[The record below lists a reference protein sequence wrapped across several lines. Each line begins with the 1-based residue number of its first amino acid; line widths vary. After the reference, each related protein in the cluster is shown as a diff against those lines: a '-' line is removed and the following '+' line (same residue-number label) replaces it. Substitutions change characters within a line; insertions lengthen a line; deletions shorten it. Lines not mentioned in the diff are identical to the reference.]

1 MWRWIAIGGGVV
13 VVGLAALLLGTGML
27 TPYLN
32 PASTDATV
40 TAAIPAATGSPSTG
54 TVAAPPKASWAT
66 RCISGGRSDTPDCT
80 VEQKVIV
87 AQTRQLLAGLAVTVD
102 HKERKPAMM
111 LQVPVGLYL
120 PAGVSY
126 QFDNGTVQKLPLQT
140 CDQSG
145 CYAGTQVSDDLL
157 QQFMTAQTMTVTFQG
172 LNKQD
177 VKVQVP
183 IAGFAAAY
191 DRVK

>member
-1 MWRWIAIGGGVV
+1 M
-13 VVGLAALLLGTGML
+13 VGLAALLVSTGVL
-27 TPYLN
+27 APYLD
-32 PASTDATV
+32 PADVSV
-40 TAAIPAATGSPSTG
+40 TSPLPAAVGSASADG
-54 TVAAPPKASWAT
+54 AAAATPAKASWAT
-66 RCISGGRSDTPDCT
+66 RCVSGGRADAPDCT

-102 HKERKPAMM
+102 HQDRKPAMM

-120 PAGVSY
+120 PAGVTY
-126 QFDNGTVQKLPLQT
+126 QFDNGAAQKLPLQT

-145 CYAGTQVSDDLL
+145 CYAGTPVSDDMLHEL
-157 QQFMTAQTMTVTFQG
+157 TTAQTMTVTFQG

-177 VKVQVP
+177 IKVQVP
-183 IAGFAAAY
+183 IAGFATAY